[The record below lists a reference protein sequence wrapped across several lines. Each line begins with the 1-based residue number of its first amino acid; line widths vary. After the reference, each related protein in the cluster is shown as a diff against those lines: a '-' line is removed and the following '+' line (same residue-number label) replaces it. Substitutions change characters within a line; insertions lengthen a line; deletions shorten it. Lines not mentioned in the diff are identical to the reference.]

1 MIGDTVLIKSVVS
14 KNDRSPKVLKQ
25 NPYLNV
31 RYQWGAYGVFFALV
45 ALIPLSLDDAF
56 LLNQLSTYVVYGIL
70 ALSLSLCW
78 GFGGIL
84 NLGQGISFGLGAYG
98 MAMTMQMQTQSASD
112 PIPPFMLNNGLDAL
126 PAIWAPFAHTGTG
139 IFLALLIPTLYCL
152 IFGALMFQARVSG
165 PFFAIM
171 TLAMLS
177 AIYTVFIDLQYLT
190 NGVNGISPPRSL
202 MVGSFE
208 VDPYSTTSF
217 WGVYVVLL
225 LCTIVAKLI
234 TLSKFGLIVRAQNND
249 AERVR
254 FLGYNVAVYE
264 TLIYTISGLMAAM
277 AGCCFAYLTQY
288 VSPSQFDVSFSISIV
303 IWAAIGGRGSLL
315 WAILGAFIVQGAQS
329 YLGDEFLN
337 TWILI
342 LGFFFILVVRF
353 LPSGLAGLI
362 ETLLGR
368 LVSGGTS
375 LSPSIEQP
383 SKSSE

>member
-1 MIGDTVLIKSVVS
+1 M
-14 KNDRSPKVLKQ
+14 RQ
-25 NPYLNV
+25 NPFHNAKL
-31 RYQWGAYGVFFALV
+31 QWGSYAVFFALL
-45 ALIPLSLDDAF
+45 AMIPTLLDDDF
-56 LLNQLSTYVVYGIL
+56 LLNQLSTYGVYGIL

-98 MAMTMQMQTQSASD
+98 MAMTMQMQSQDEAD
-112 PIPPFMLNNGLDAL
+112 PIPPFMLNNGLDEL
-126 PAIWAPFAHTGTG
+126 PTIWEPFSHTGTG
-139 IFLALLIPTLYCL
+139 IFLALLVPTLYCVV
-152 IFGALMFQARVSG
+152 FGALMFQARVSG

-177 AIYTVFIDLQYLT
+177 AIYTVFIDLQPYT
-190 NGVNGISPPRSL
+190 NGVNGITPPQILELGSL
-202 MVGSFE
+202 S
-208 VDPYSTTSF
+208 VDPYSKTSF
-217 WGVYVVLL
+217 WMVYLTLL
-225 LCTIVAKLI
+225 VCTVVAKLI
-234 TLSKFGLIVRAQNND
+234 TQSKFGLIVRAQKND

-264 TLIYTISGLMAAM
+264 TFIYAISGLMAAL
-277 AGCCFAYLTQY
+277 AGCCFAVLTQY
-288 VSPSQFDVSFSISIV
+288 VSPGQFDVSFSISMV

-353 LPSGLAGLI
+353 LPGGLAGLVELI
-362 ETLLGR
+362 LGR
-368 LVSGGTS
+368 LA
-375 LSPSIEQP
+375 SIGLTRPGDVGQ
-383 SKSSE
+383 SVKSAE